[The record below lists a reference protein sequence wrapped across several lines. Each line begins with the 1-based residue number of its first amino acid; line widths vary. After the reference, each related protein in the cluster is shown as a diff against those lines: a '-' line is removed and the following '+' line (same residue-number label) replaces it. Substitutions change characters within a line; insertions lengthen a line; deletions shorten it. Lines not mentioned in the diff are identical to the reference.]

1 MNLRTLAANLQ
12 GVRLNICLPGE
23 QVLQLGQDEPAIDW
37 HVHSERT
44 LRRILRNPQLE
55 AGRSYLRGDWD
66 VDTSQLPALL
76 LALARANPPT
86 SRSPTLAARLRHAWP
101 AMQRSRTT
109 PPPRWQDTDL
119 WLSRICLG
127 EELFQGCAH
136 YSEPGISLE
145 QAQRVRCRE
154 LAARLRL
161 EPGQHLLDISAGWG
175 ALPLY
180 LAQRTGV
187 RVTGLVATREQLQY
201 AHNESRRRGLSATV
215 HFRLGGVHRCQ
226 GRFDRVLG
234 CELSVQGRRP
244 ALRALIE
251 HLAGLLTEDGILWL
265 QLTGRRADDRNRLQC
280 PTPWPEPDT
289 APPLSTLHSALEQA
303 QLCSLR
309 QENLSSYLLKDLHTR
324 ARRFH
329 HRRTAIARRFG
340 EHCTRYWELRIASEI
355 VAVQMRQMMQYE
367 LVLGRYGAPWPGSG
381 SGDENRLPVE
391 ITRRIPGLARDI

>member
-12 GVRLNICLPGE
+12 GVRFNIYLPVG
-23 QVLQLGQDEPAIDW
+23 QVLQLGQDDPAIDW

-44 LRRILRNPQLE
+44 LSKILRNPRLE
-55 AGRSYLRGDWD
+55 PARSYLRGDWD
-66 VDTSQLPALL
+66 VDTSQLPVLL
-76 LALARANPPT
+76 LALAQASTPALST
-86 SRSPTLAARLRHAWP
+86 PTLVTRLRHAWP
-101 AMQRSRTT
+101 AAQRAG
-109 PPPRWQDTDL
+109 PAPPRWQDTDL

-180 LAQRTGV
+180 LAEHTGV
-187 RVTGLVATREQLQY
+187 RVTGLVTTREQLQY
-201 AHNESRRRGLSATV
+201 AHSEARRRGLSATV

-226 GRFDRVLG
+226 GRFDRILG
-234 CELSVQGRRP
+234 CELSGQNRRP

-251 HLAGLLTEDGILWL
+251 HLAGLLTEDGMLWL
-265 QLTGRRADDRNRLQC
+265 QLTGRREHDRNKLRY
-280 PTPWPEPDT
+280 PGPWPTVDT
-289 APPLSTLHSALEQA
+289 SPPLSALHSALEQA
-303 QLCSLR
+303 QLCSLL
-309 QENLSSYLLKDLHTR
+309 QENLSDYLLKDLHTR

-329 HRRTAIARRFG
+329 HRRAAIARRFG
-340 EHCTRYWELRIASEI
+340 ERCTRYWELRIACEI
-355 VAVQMRQMMQYE
+355 IAVQTRQVMQYE
-367 LVLGRYGAPWPGSG
+367 LVLGRYGAHWPGPG
-381 SGDENRLPVE
+381 NGDESRLPLE